1 MLDSAAQESHTR
13 LTPAMPL
20 MAAASSP
27 PPPPPHS
34 EGYLTVL
41 EVML

>member
-1 MLDSAAQESHTR
+1 
-13 LTPAMPL
+13 MPL
-20 MAAASSP
+20 MAAAASSS